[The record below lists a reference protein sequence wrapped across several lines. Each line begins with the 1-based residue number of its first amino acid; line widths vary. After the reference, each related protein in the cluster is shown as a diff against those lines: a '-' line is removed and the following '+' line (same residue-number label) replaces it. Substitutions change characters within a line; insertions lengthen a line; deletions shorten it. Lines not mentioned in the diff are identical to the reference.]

1 MHELV
6 ADYRYS
12 TDHEWAV
19 TDGEVTTVGVT
30 AFAAQQLGDVVYVEL
45 PAVGDTVTAGE
56 VMGEVESTK
65 SVSDLLSPVSG
76 EVIEVNQ
83 EVVDNPEMVNED
95 PFGAAWLV
103 KVACGELPAEL
114 LSVDDYR
121 ALIGE

>member
-83 EVVDNPEMVNED
+83 EVVDSPEMVNED

>member
-65 SVSDLLSPVSG
+65 SVSDLLSPVTG
-76 EVIEVNQ
+76 EVVEVNQ
-83 EVVDNPEMVNED
+83 AVVDSPEMVNED
-95 PFGAAWLV
+95 PFHAAWLV
-103 KVACGELPAEL
+103 KVACGELPTEL
-114 LSVDDYR
+114 LDVDSYR
-121 ALIGE
+121 DLIGE